1 MSKKRKLAT
10 LVATTGLLGAVGIGS
25 TLAYFTDNDAA
36 SNIIETGKVDIS
48 LLETKDNGNGTFEE
62 VQSLTFENVMPGDFL
77 AKDPF
82 VRMEEGSADAYLRIK
97 LEIVSNTDTALTEKQ
112 SEGIW
117 ALISQQMADNNWT
130 LGAGDYYYYQGNEGV
145 ATASTED
152 ARYYI
157 FQNLDI
163 PTEWDNDFADLNFN
177 INITAEATQA
187 KNFENNLVKNEN
199 GIYAW
204 DASELDS
211 VAISFDGAE
220 AVSLVADA
228 NGNVTLPASTSDGWY
243 DAVNLICYKNGAT
256 VNTSDLE
263 GVSSMTSV
271 AIEDISVTIK
281 CHDTADEAGD
291 YFAQETVT
299 ISLPKFD
306 ADQKAVYV
314 DVNRYIKDYEGYTT
328 SSSFFNGSGV
338 SYSGGQISLCKG
350 FYINTQDKR
359 PVGPGKYEIYTS
371 VYGVKKNNTSKV
383 WIRGYE
389 PDSLNFICNYI
400 KQ

>member
-1 MSKKRKLAT
+1 MSKKRKIAT

-25 TLAYFTDNDAA
+25 TLAYFTDNDSA
-36 SNIIETGKVDIS
+36 SNVIETGKVDIS
-48 LLETKDNGNGTFEE
+48 LLETKDNGDGTFEE
-62 VQSLTFENVMPGDFL
+62 VKSLTFEDVMPGDFL

-82 VRMEEGSADAYLRIK
+82 IRMEEGSADAYLRIK

-130 LGAGDYYYYQGNEGV
+130 LGAGDYYYYQGNEGI
-145 ATASTED
+145 ATASSED

-204 DASELDS
+204 DASELTS

-228 NGNVTLPASTSDGWY
+228 NGNVTLPVSASDGWY
-243 DAVNLICYKNGAT
+243 DAVNLICYKNGAS
-256 VNTSDLE
+256 VSASELE

-271 AIEDISVTIK
+271 ALEDVSITLK
-281 CHDTADEAGD
+281 CHATADSAGT
-291 YFAQETVT
+291 YFAEEVIT

-306 ADQKAVYV
+306 SDQKAIYV
-314 DVNRYIKDYEGYTT
+314 DVSRYIKDYDGYTT
-328 SSSFFNGSGV
+328 SSCYFNGDGV
-338 SYSGGQISLCKG
+338 NYTGGDISLCKG
-350 FYINTQDKR
+350 FFINTQDKKA
-359 PVGPGKYEIYTS
+359 VGPGKYELYTS
-371 VYGVKKNNTSKV
+371 VYGVKNNGTSKV

-389 PDSLNFICNYI
+389 PDSLHFLCNYVR
-400 KQ
+400 Q